1 MAAAKR
7 KNQMKISKI
16 VLEKVKRTLYHVVYL
31 DLTSEQVE
39 EIIESFPDSLVKE
52 IQENEA
58 SKYDDRSILN
68 QLSLFLVN
76 KDWPWLANSQIEKE
90 VWDIQ
95 MKEAFLYRGYKIR
108 DEG

>member
-1 MAAAKR
+1 
-7 KNQMKISKI
+7 MKITKI

-39 EIIESFPDSLVKE
+39 EIIKSFPESLVKE
-52 IQENEA
+52 IQENKA
-58 SKYDDRSILN
+58 SEYDDRAILN
-68 QLSLFLVN
+68 QLSLFLVK
-76 KDWPWLANSQIEKE
+76 KDWPWLANTQIEKE
-90 VWDIQ
+90 VWDTQ